1 MFSCEFY
8 EIFKNIFFTEHL
20 CWLLLQINLV
30 WKNCVDF
37 YKQVFLLMSVFFEQN
52 YWVRL
57 NKLFSTMKF

>member
-37 YKQVFLLMSVFFEQN
+37 YKQVFFVNVSIFWTELLG
-52 YWVRL
+52 
-57 NKLFSTMKF
+57 KA